1 MRPSVMASI
10 ETGGKGYRYAKL
22 APTAFFILSF
32 IIT

>member
-10 ETGGKGYRYAKL
+10 ETGGKDYRYIKL
-22 APTAFFILSF
+22 APTACFILSF